1 MEVQAEIHS
10 LPSERKSLLQ
20 STSHSTIPYDRIVN
34 SMRQARKNR
43 DLLKLAEQIEV
54 LDDQGALR
62 PEIRKGRSV
71 LPSALR
77 NLFNRLTSLFKKN
90 SRVNSHRHLRRRK
103 NYM

>member
-43 DLLKLAEQIEV
+43 DLQKLAEQIEV

-62 PEIRKGRSV
+62 SEIHKVENHCMALVWLTRKGGSFLIGLQV
-71 LPSALR
+71 
-77 NLFNRLTSLFKKN
+77 SLFPAP
-90 SRVNSHRHLRRRK
+90 R
-103 NYM
+103 

>member
-1 MEVQAEIHS
+1 MEVQTEIHS

-20 STSHSTIPYDRIVN
+20 SNSHSTIPYDRIVN

-62 PEIRKGRSV
+62 PEIHKV
-71 LPSALR
+71 VNHCMA
-77 NLFNRLTSLFKKN
+77 FYSLIN
-90 SRVNSHRHLRRRK
+90 
-103 NYM
+103 

>member
-1 MEVQAEIHS
+1 MEEQAEIHS

-62 PEIRKGRSV
+62 PEIHKVENHCMALVWLTRKGGYFLIGLQV
-71 LPSALR
+71 
-77 NLFNRLTSLFKKN
+77 SLFQTP
-90 SRVNSHRHLRRRK
+90 R
-103 NYM
+103 

>member
-20 STSHSTIPYDRIVN
+20 SNSQSTIPYDRIVN

-62 PEIRKGRSV
+62 PEIHKV
-71 LPSALR
+71 VNHCMA
-77 NLFNRLTSLFKKN
+77 FYSLIN
-90 SRVNSHRHLRRRK
+90 
-103 NYM
+103 